1 MEKQLHRTG
10 LQQQPAHGCAHKPA
24 AAPCAQK
31 TLPSPPGRDPQALAD
46 PSTATTA
53 ATETQSPDLPP
64 EEERRQKKIKPGERE
79 KTEGEQI

>member
-1 MEKQLHRTG
+1 
-10 LQQQPAHGCAHKPA
+10 
-24 AAPCAQK
+24 
-31 TLPSPPGRDPQALAD
+31 LAD

-64 EEERRQKKIKPGERE
+64 EEERRQKKIRPGERE